1 MQPGSGKTYIVF
13 LLMKF
18 MAAVKNSTHSKL
30 IYVVPTR
37 WLQST
42 AKEIALD
49 FDFKNPPLIIL
60 PSEMDN
66 YQDDDILW
74 IVEGFVRAVEAS
86 RGGVGGRAD
95 ANVAR
100 VRARGDTE

>member
-66 YQDDDILW
+66 YQEDDVLW
-74 IVEGFVRAVEAS
+74 IVDEFVSTLKATKVDFA
-86 RGGVGGRAD
+86 GQAD
-95 ANVAR
+95 ANIPR
-100 VRARGDTE
+100 LLTLGYTE